1 MFLEIFFNKIQKQA
15 ILKSFVK
22 TTSSHCGSEGI
33 REPVNFEH
41 ANTKKAKPLIILNLT
56 NFSNLQKK
64 ALQMFNI
71 LLYQKF
77 SITVIR
83 RNLILKNRLLSRKTG
98 TG

>member
-1 MFLEIFFNKIQKQA
+1 MFLEIFFNKFQKRS

-22 TTSSHCGSEGI
+22 TASSYGGSERI
-33 REPVNFEH
+33 KEPLNFEF
-41 ANTKKAKPLIILNLT
+41 ANTKNTKQLITLNLD

-77 SITVIR
+77 SITVAW
-83 RNLILKNRLLSRKTG
+83 RNLILENRLLSL
-98 TG
+98 